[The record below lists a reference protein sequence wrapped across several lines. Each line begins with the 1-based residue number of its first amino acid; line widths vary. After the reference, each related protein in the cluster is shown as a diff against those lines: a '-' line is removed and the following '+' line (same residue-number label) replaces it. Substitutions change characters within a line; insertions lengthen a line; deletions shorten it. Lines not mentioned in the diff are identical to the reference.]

1 MTAPYQHLGWIVSPY
16 TQKTLAYFKYKNIP
30 HIDRAPNVFELMH
43 STPKR
48 VGKAIMPTVQT
59 PEGQWLQDS
68 TDIIDELETRFPE
81 PSIIPTGAKQNIAAH
96 LLELHGD
103 EWLVLASLHYRWSRP
118 KSADFIVNE
127 FGRLALPFLPRFI
140 GRIMGRK
147 IRSQMTSYLPRF
159 GIVGD
164 TQKGLENFT
173 ENLLNQ
179 LETHFSQYP
188 YFLGARPCVG
198 DFAMFGQ
205 LYAHLYRDPGSTPL
219 FDSKPNL
226 VNWINRMLDPDA
238 HAEKGDFLPDDRV
251 PDTLT
256 PILKT
261 LFDEQFEFTTAT
273 INSVQNYVKQN
284 PNAKRV
290 SRITGEADFKIG
302 GIQGKRSM
310 FTFTQWK
317 AQRVWDALHKLTG
330 KEAVEAKAWLKT
342 LGGDAL
348 IDMKIEHRLKRENY
362 KEVLDC

>member
-30 HIDRAPNVFELMH
+30 HVDRAPSAFELMH

-68 TDIIDELETRFPE
+68 ADIIDELEKRYPE
-81 PSIIPTGAKQNIAAH
+81 PSITPSGAKQNIAAH

-118 KSADFIVNE
+118 KSAEFIVNE

-140 GRIMGRK
+140 GRIIGRK
-147 IRSQMTSYLPRF
+147 IRGQMSGYLPRF
-159 GIVGD
+159 GIVGN
-164 TQKGLENFT
+164 TQQGLEHFT
-173 ENLLNQ
+173 ENLLTQ
-179 LETHFSQYP
+179 LETHFSQHA
-188 YFLGARPCVG
+188 YFLGDRPCVG

-219 FDSKPNL
+219 FDGKSNL
-226 VNWINRMLDPDA
+226 VNWIHRMLDPDT
-238 HAEKGDFLPDDRV
+238 HGIKGDFLENDKIPV
-251 PDTLT
+251 TLE

-261 LFDEQFEFTTAT
+261 LFDEQFEFTLKTV
-273 INSVQNYVKQN
+273 NSVQDYVAQH

-290 SRITGEADFKIG
+290 SRITGETEFKIG
-302 GIQGKRSM
+302 GVQGKRSM

-317 AQRVWDALHKLTG
+317 VQRVWDALHNLKG
-330 KEAVEAKAWLKT
+330 NDAEEAKNWLT
-342 LGGDAL
+342 SIGGEAL
-348 IDMKIEHRLKRENY
+348 IDMKIEHRLKREGY
-362 KEVLDC
+362 KEVLAG